1 MKSTIQ
7 SVKGMRDQYPENLAV
22 RSWLYQA
29 IREVSELYGY
39 EEWEGPYVERIDLYA
54 AKSGEELV
62 KEQAFVFEDRG
73 GDLITL
79 RPELTPTLARMVAER
94 QRQLVYPLRW
104 WQFGPFWRYERP
116 QRGRTRE
123 FFQWNIDLIGVDT
136 PEADAELVAVA
147 ANFFKK
153 VGLKPEQVQILVNNR
168 KLTSQELNR
177 LGIPQDKRMDV
188 FHLID
193 RRDKLNSAAWENYG
207 HEIGLSDQ
215 QLADLK
221 EILDD
226 ANLWKKL
233 PDFQRFFAAIDA
245 MGVREWVHYAPNVIR
260 GLDYYTGM
268 VFEAYDIE
276 EHRAIFGG
284 GHYGNLVS
292 DVGGEPMP
300 GVGFAMGDV
309 MISLV
314 LEKYGLIP
322 EERGLEETVLV
333 TVFDELLLLNSCEL
347 ASDLRA
353 AGVKAICYPEAVKLQ
368 KQLKFAD
375 RKKIRFAVI
384 VGPDEAAAGQ
394 VTVKNLA
401 GRTQETLARKEV
413 GRRLRQLLDLPK

>member
-7 SVKGMRDQYPENLAV
+7 NVKGMRDQYPENLAV
-22 RSWLYQA
+22 RNWLYQS
-29 IREVSELYGY
+29 IREVSESFGY

-62 KEQAFVFEDRG
+62 KEQAFVFNDRG

-79 RPELTPTLARMVAER
+79 RPELTPSLARMVAER
-94 QRQLVYPLRW
+94 QKQLVYPLRW

-136 PEADAELVAVA
+136 PEADAELVAIA
-147 ANFFKK
+147 AGFFQK

-168 KLTSQELNR
+168 KLTGQELNR
-177 LGIPQDKRMDV
+177 LGIPEERRMDV

-193 RRDKLNSAAWENYG
+193 RRDKMQPDAWDTFAG
-207 HEIGLSDQ
+207 EIGLSAQ
-215 QLADLK
+215 QVSGLK
-221 EILDD
+221 TILDD
-226 ANLWKKL
+226 ADLWQRL
-233 PDFQRFFAAIDA
+233 PDFQRFFATIDA

-268 VFEAYDIE
+268 VFEAYDVGGG
-276 EHRAIFGG
+276 RAVFGG
-284 GHYGNLVS
+284 GHYGNLVA

-309 MISLV
+309 MIGLV
-314 LEKYGLIP
+314 LEKYGLVP
-322 EERGLEETVLV
+322 GELGLEDTVLV
-333 TVFDELLLLNSCEL
+333 TVFDESLLLDSFQLSAEL
-347 ASDLRA
+347 RSS
-353 AGVKAICYPEAVKLQ
+353 GVKAVCFPEAAKLQ

-375 RKKIRFAVI
+375 RKHIRYAVI

-394 VTVKNLA
+394 VTVKDLS
-401 GRTQETLARKEV
+401 GRTQETLARAEV
-413 GRRLRQLLDLPK
+413 PERLRLLLAN